1 MAAWTA
7 VGLRRKEWE
16 YVFKPAALIGII
28 IGAFLL
34 TLGPHDEWQ
43 SRFFLAGLVFSL
55 AGDVFLMLPREGFF
69 LPGLVS
75 FLLAQLCYIAG
86 LNSSLPSGPVLLLLI
101 PIAIIGVI
109 LYTRIAAGLN
119 ATGRTSLRVPV
130 GAYSFVICVMLFS
143 AWATLGRADWTI
155 LRRSLAI
162 VGASLFFASDAM
174 LAWNRFVSPFR
185 IASLAVII
193 TYHLGQ
199 LALAGSIAETAY

>member
-1 MAAWTA
+1 MADWTA

-16 YVFKPAALIGII
+16 YIFKPAALIGII
-28 IGAFLL
+28 VGAFLL
-34 TLGPHDEWQ
+34 TRGPHDEWQ
-43 SRFFLAGLVFSL
+43 LRFFLIGLVFSL
-55 AGDVFLMLPREGFF
+55 AGDAFLMLPREGFF

-75 FLLAQLCYIAG
+75 FLLAHLCYIAG
-86 LNSSLPSGPVLLLLI
+86 LNSTLPSGMVLLLLI

-119 ATGRTSLRVPV
+119 ATGHTSLRVPV
-130 GAYSFVICVMLFS
+130 GVYSFMIRVMLFS

-155 LRRSLAI
+155 PRRALVI

-185 IASLAVII
+185 IANLAVIV

-199 LALAGSIAETAY
+199 FALAGSIMESAY